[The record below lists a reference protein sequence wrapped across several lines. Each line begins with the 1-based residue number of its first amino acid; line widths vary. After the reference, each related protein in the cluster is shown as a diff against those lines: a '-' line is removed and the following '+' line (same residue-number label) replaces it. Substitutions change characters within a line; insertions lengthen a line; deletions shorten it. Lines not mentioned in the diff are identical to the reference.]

1 MSKRFCA
8 PPVPKCNTWDLT
20 TNNDVG
26 NIDRYS
32 AEAINIAGAVINVFK
47 LLGLHEQNKTMDVT
61 GNGKPVTSDT
71 LSGSNPRDMFVKN
84 SCNPWRSKERGNC
97 VTSQAYIGYDFG
109 VQKLNNG
116 RDRYGIPAPNRFT
129 VSTLKIKQSNDP
141 LKRVT
146 KARVERS
153 DDGIK
158 WFGVAIVNLP
168 NDDKLNEVSFKVTVP
183 ARMWRIRP
191 IDFNGTTND
200 TFWEVYQL
208 ELTEYDATMLDSIQ
222 DEFGWLENRDREYDT
237 NSIKV
242 KGFYDLLEKESDL
255 TPYGFSFTGSQF
267 YIVANFNDLVNKLGR
282 PVVIGDIVELP
293 SEAQFNVKLDK
304 VLKYLEVIDV
314 SWSAEG
320 YAPGWQPTLVRII
333 AEPMLAKQETM
344 DIIGDMA
351 GTIDSSG
358 LFDIDT
364 SKYSNIAQ
372 ISSDRIQQKALVETP
387 QHGTDTSSQYAP
399 DQEVINQYAKYG
411 IDVQKLGI
419 NQTALYVEDGLPKDG
434 SPYTE
439 GTEFPLNP
447 KDKEYHRMTYVGM
460 SQDIPPRLY
469 RYSAIKGRWVY
480 LESDKRQQF
489 DGNKPGLDK
498 LLQSKQAIPARTLGK
513 RK

>member
-1 MSKRFCA
+1 MKRFCA

-26 NIDRYS
+26 NIDRYG

-71 LSGSNPRDMFVKN
+71 LSGSNPREMFIKN
-84 SCNPWRSKERGNC
+84 SCTPWRSRDRGEC
-97 VTSQAYIGYDFG
+97 VIANSFIGYDFG
-109 VQKLNNG
+109 VQKLENG
-116 RDRYGIPAPNRFT
+116 RDRYGVPAPVRYV

-146 KARVERS
+146 KARIERS
-153 DDGIK
+153 DDGVK
-158 WFGVAIVNLP
+158 WFGVAIVDLP
-168 NDDKLNEVSFKVTVP
+168 DNSELNTVSFKVTTL
-183 ARMWRIRP
+183 ARMWRVRP
-191 IDFNGTTND
+191 VQFNGHAD
-200 TFWEVYQL
+200 EAFWEVYTL
-208 ELTEYDATMLDSIQ
+208 ELSEHDATMLDSIQ
-222 DEFGWLENRDREYDT
+222 DEFGWLENRDREYDI
-237 NSIKV
+237 NPIKV

-267 YIVANFNDLVNKLGR
+267 YIVANFNDLVTKIGR
-282 PVVIGDIVELP
+282 PIVIGDILELP
-293 SEAQFNVKLDK
+293 SEAQYNVKLDK

-320 YAPGWQPTLVRII
+320 YAPGWQPTMVRII

-351 GTIDSSG
+351 GSVDSSG
-358 LFDIDT
+358 LFNIDT
-364 SKYSNIAQ
+364 SKYSNIAHV
-372 ISSDRIQQKALVETP
+372 SSERIQQKAKSELP
-387 QHGTDTSSQYAP
+387 QDGIDTSALYAP
-399 DQEVINQYAKYG
+399 EQEVVEQYAKYG

-447 KDKEYHRMTYVGM
+447 TDKAYHRMTYVGM
-460 SQDIPPRLY
+460 AQDVPPRLY
-469 RYSAIKGRWVY
+469 RYSAAKGRWVH

-489 DGNKPGLDK
+489 NGNKPGLDK